1 MSAAVTWIA
10 KNVCADMSSMNKVA
24 HVCSLLFR
32 KCTLITADF
41 LLYIYCISD
50 RIAEKVCRIKMYGVI
65 KWIFII
71 RT

>member
-1 MSAAVTWIA
+1 
-10 KNVCADMSSMNKVA
+10 MSSMNKVA